1 MRYFINGKEI
11 TAEQAAE
18 QERRN
23 AEIMQINNLEKWLD
37 AAKDIRFIV
46 MIEGGQKA

>member
-18 QERRN
+18 QEKRN
-23 AEIMQINNLEKWLD
+23 AEIMQINDLEKWLD
-37 AAKDIRFIV
+37 AMKDAEFIV
-46 MIEGGQKA
+46 KIQEGKQ

>member
-23 AEIMQINNLEKWLD
+23 AEIMQINDLEKWLD
-37 AAKDIRFIV
+37 AMKDARFIV
-46 MIEGGQKA
+46 KIREGKQ

>member
-18 QERRN
+18 QEKRN
-23 AEIMQINNLEKWLD
+23 AEIMQINDLEKWLD
-37 AAKDIRFIV
+37 AMKDAEFIV
-46 MIEGGQKA
+46 KIQEGKR